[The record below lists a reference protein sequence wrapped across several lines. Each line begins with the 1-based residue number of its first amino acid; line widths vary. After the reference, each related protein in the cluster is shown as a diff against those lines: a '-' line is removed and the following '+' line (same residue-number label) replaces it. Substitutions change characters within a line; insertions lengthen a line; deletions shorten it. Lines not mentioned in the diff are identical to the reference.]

1 MTSRGSRG
9 LWLANEKR
17 KAKAADIKR
26 DLEALNDIHVL
37 LDGKEWG
44 SDTLEQI
51 AEVIR
56 ATGREILEPDYNEE
70 PI

>member
-1 MTSRGSRG
+1 MASRGSRG

-56 ATGREILEPDYNEE
+56 ETGREIREPDYNEE

>member
-1 MTSRGSRG
+1 MASRGSRG
-9 LWLANEKR
+9 LWLANEER

-26 DLEALNDIHVL
+26 DIEALEDIHQL

-56 ATGREILEPDYNEE
+56 ETGREIREPDYNGDEQ
-70 PI
+70 